1 VTLVRQILKPSGWFL
16 ACFFPVREGTDGPPF
31 PTTEAEIRQLF
42 TPAFVFV
49 ETYAP
54 AESAERRAGLEW
66 MVMARPRTAA
76 LTAGTRA
83 SSARSN
89 SSATP

>member
-1 VTLVRQILKPSGWFL
+1 MISDRPPTVNEPVFWEALCERVR
-16 ACFFPVREGTDGPPF
+16 R
-31 PTTEAEIRQLF
+31 LF
-42 TPAFVFV
+42 TPEFTFL

-66 MVMARPRTAA
+66 MVRARPRPAA